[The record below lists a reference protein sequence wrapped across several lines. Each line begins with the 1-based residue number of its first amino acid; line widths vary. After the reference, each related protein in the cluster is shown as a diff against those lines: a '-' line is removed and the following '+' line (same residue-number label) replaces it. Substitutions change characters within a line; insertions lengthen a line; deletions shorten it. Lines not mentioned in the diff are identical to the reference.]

1 MLFEW
6 PDNLVTELAH
16 KRCVIFLGAGI
27 SATAKNKDGNS
38 PLTWGRFIS
47 EIKSISR
54 GNSLKYIDEM
64 IAQQNYLPAL
74 QAIYDDTDP
83 GRYSSFL
90 KDKFQRP
97 GFLPSPVH
105 EAIKELNSKIVVT
118 TNFDK
123 IYDGLCSEHG
133 YIIANY
139 NDPIGKMV
147 STIKSPE
154 NLVIKA
160 HGTIDDI
167 DNLVFTEK
175 QYYDAK
181 ARYPEFYQILNAL
194 FLTHTVVFLGY
205 SLNDPDINLL
215 LETASNSI
223 SKSSPHYVVIEEG
236 AQTEKL
242 KYWQDCYNIY
252 ALEYGPDY
260 THLPA
265 KIEELKNLVA
275 TERIEKS
282 LPQ

>member
-1 MLFEW
+1 MIFEW

-38 PLTWGRFIS
+38 PLTWGAFIN
-47 EIKSISR
+47 EIKSIPN
-54 GNSLKYIDEM
+54 GNSLHYIDEM
-64 IAQQNYLPAL
+64 IEQKNYLPAL
-74 QAIYDDTDP
+74 QAILDDTDP
-83 GRYSSFL
+83 GRYSNFL
-90 KDKFQRP
+90 KEKFQRP
-97 GFLPSPVH
+97 EFLPSPVH
-105 EAIKELNSKIVVT
+105 EAVKELNSKIVVT

-123 IYDGLCSEHG
+123 IYDRLCFEHG
-133 YIIANY
+133 YVIVNY

-167 DNLVFTEK
+167 DNIVFTER
-175 QYYDAK
+175 QYYEAK
-181 ARYPEFYQILNAL
+181 EQQPGFYKMLNAL
-194 FLTHTVVFLGY
+194 FLTHTVLFLGY

-215 LETASNSI
+215 LETASNSM
-223 SKSSPHYVVIEEG
+223 SKSSPHYIVIEEG
-236 AQTEKL
+236 AQKEKIR
-242 KYWQDCYNIY
+242 YWQNCYNIY
-252 ALEYGPDY
+252 ALEYGPNY